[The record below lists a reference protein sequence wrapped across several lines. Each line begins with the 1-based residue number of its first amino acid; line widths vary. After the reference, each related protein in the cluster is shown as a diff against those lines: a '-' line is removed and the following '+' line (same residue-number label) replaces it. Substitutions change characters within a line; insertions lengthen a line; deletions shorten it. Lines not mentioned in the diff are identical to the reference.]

1 MGIVLTVAKTDLAP
15 NLHQMKYLSFFAIA
29 IIVSF
34 SACNN
39 AGKSGA
45 VSVPAAPASLQDLA
59 KNINGKNYKTIKLG
73 ILSPFAMDSVNPVNW
88 NVEKEDTSQFFRDYA
103 KKQLAFS
110 LSFLKDSSCSFF
122 DADQQKSI
130 PAKYSLDNDPKLGS
144 DEEKPGIKL
153 RVKYEDSLDFG
164 GTKTAAKMTL
174 SYLVRGL
181 AEKEIILETGRS
193 YNNRKL
199 VVWMKAD

>member
-1 MGIVLTVAKTDLAP
+1 
-15 NLHQMKYLSFFAIA
+15 MKYLSFAAIMITISFA
-29 IIVSF
+29 
-34 SACNN
+34 ACNN
-39 AGKSGA
+39 AGKTDN
-45 VSVPAAPASLQDLA
+45 VSVPAAPASIQELA
-59 KNINGKNYKTIKLG
+59 KNTNGKNYRTIKLG
-73 ILSPFAMDSVNPVNW
+73 ILSPFAMDSTNPVNW
-88 NVEKEDTSQFFRDYA
+88 NVEKEDTTSFFRDYA
-103 KKQLAFS
+103 KKQLAFA
-110 LSFLKDSSCSFF
+110 LSFIKDSSCSFY

-130 PAKYSLDNDPKLGS
+130 AAKYSLDNDPKLGS

-164 GTKTAAKMTL
+164 GTKTAAKMTQ

-181 AEKEIILETGRS
+181 SENEIILETGRS